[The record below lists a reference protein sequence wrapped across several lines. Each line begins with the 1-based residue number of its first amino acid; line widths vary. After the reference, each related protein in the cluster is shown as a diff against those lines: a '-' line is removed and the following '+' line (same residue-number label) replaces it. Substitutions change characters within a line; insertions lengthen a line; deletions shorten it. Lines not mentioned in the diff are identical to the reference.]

1 MQHNKLRR
9 VVAACVLLSAGLAG
23 TALARP
29 DAQHPAVARALA
41 QLQAGLSV
49 STVGAG
55 HAFQFRDLVID
66 ADGSEHVRFARQY
79 QGLPVI
85 GGDLVV
91 HSSAAGVL
99 RHISQTL
106 HSAPSLDVTPAI
118 DAAQASRTASAAFT
132 GRLSESGAAQRVV
145 YARGGQPR
153 LAWDVKLVGQKASGH
168 PTREH
173 LIVDALSGALLDRWD
188 DIQTADAIGTGI
200 SYYSGTVTLH
210 TDKQPDGSYVMR
222 DTTRGGHEVYDLNG
236 KLGTLNPGIKGDL
249 VTNTSNAWGD
259 GIPSKTGTSDAVDAA
274 YGQSVTW
281 DFYQKLGRNGI
292 ADDGRGSYSRVHS
305 GTGPGGIFYNAFWSD
320 DCFCMSYTRM
330 LNDTNPALLALDVV
344 GHEMTHGVTSNTAGL
359 IYSGES
365 GGLNEATS
373 DIMGSM
379 VERFAKNP
387 NDTADYLIGEQM
399 FPDSPLRSMVQPSV
413 DGASADCWYAGVGN
427 IDVHYSSGVANHF
440 YYLLSQGSQS
450 KKGAPSPTCQ
460 AGDTR
465 VATGNAVVKGI
476 GPADATR
483 LYYRALSVYMTSDT
497 GFAGARTA
505 TLQAAT
511 DLFGASSKQ
520 AAAVAAAW
528 SAVNVN

>member
-1 MQHNKLRR
+1 MQYKLRSI
-9 VVAACVLLSAGLAG
+9 VAACVVASAGLTG
-23 TALARP
+23 TAMARP
-29 DAQHPAVARALA
+29 DANHPAVARALA
-41 QLQAGLSV
+41 QLQSASV
-49 STVGAG
+49 ASATGAG
-55 HAFQFRDLVID
+55 HGFQFRDLIVD
-66 ADGSEHVRFARQY
+66 ADGSEHVRFARKY

-91 HSSAAGVL
+91 HSSAGGVL
-99 RHISQTL
+99 RRISQTL
-106 HSAPSLDVTPAI
+106 KSAPSLDLAPSVQAPQALG
-118 DAAQASRTASAAFT
+118 AATAAFK
-132 GRLSESGAAQRVV
+132 GSLGEAGSPQRVV

-153 LAWDVKLVGQKASGH
+153 LAWDVKLIGQKANGL

-173 LIVDALSGALLDRWD
+173 VIVDAHSGAVLDRWD
-188 DIQTADAIGTGI
+188 DIQSADAVGTGI
-200 SYYSGTVTLH
+200 SYYSGTVSLH
-210 TDKQPDGSYVMR
+210 TDQQADGSYAMR
-222 DTTRGGHEVYDLNG
+222 DTTRGGHEVYDLKG
-236 KLGTLNPGIKGDL
+236 KVGTTNVMLKGDL
-249 VTNTSNAWGD
+249 VTDADNAWGD

-292 ADDGRGSYSRVHS
+292 ADDGRGSYSRIHS
-305 GTGPGGIFYNAFWSD
+305 GTGPFGIFYNAFWSD

-330 LNDTNPALLALDVV
+330 LDASNPALLGLDVV
-344 GHEMTHGVTSNTAGL
+344 GHEMTHGVTANTAGL

-373 DIMGSM
+373 DIMGNM

-387 NDTADYLIGEQM
+387 NDPADYLVGEQM

-413 DGASADCWYAGVGN
+413 DGSSADCWYAGVGN

-440 YYLLSQGSQS
+440 FYLLAQGSQS

-460 AGDTR
+460 PGDTR

-476 GPADATR
+476 GPVDATR
-483 LYYRALSVYMTSDT
+483 LYYRALSLYMTSDT
-497 GFAGARTA
+497 GFAGAREA
-505 TLQAAT
+505 TLTAAT

-520 AAAVAAAW
+520 AQAVAAAW
-528 SAVNVN
+528 AAVNVN